1 MRLSVRE
8 NAMKLKAAA
17 VLTSAIALFAAA
29 PVLAHHSFSMF
40 DHDKTL
46 TLSGT
51 VKELEWT
58 NPHAW
63 LHILAVDEKTGKPV
77 QWSFEM
83 GGVGQVSAQG
93 WKPDSVKPGDKI
105 SVQMHPLKDGSR
117 GGQYVNATLADGRTF
132 RPGGPPAIN
141 QNVVH

>member
-1 MRLSVRE
+1 
-8 NAMKLKAAA
+8 MKLKAAA
-17 VLTSAIALFAAA
+17 VLVSAIAAFAAA

-40 DHDKTL
+40 DHEKTL
-46 TLSGT
+46 TLAGT

-63 LHILAVDEKTGKPV
+63 LHIVAVDAKTAKPV
-77 QWSFEM
+77 EWSFEM

-105 SVQMHPLKDGSR
+105 TVQMHPLKDGSR
-117 GGQYVNATLADGRTF
+117 GGQYMNATLADGRTF
-132 RPGGPPAIN
+132 KQAGPPPVN
-141 QNVVH
+141 QNIPQ

>member
-1 MRLSVRE
+1 
-8 NAMKLKAAA
+8 MKLKAA
-17 VLTSAIALFAAA
+17 VLASAIAVFAAA

-40 DHDKTL
+40 DHEKTL

-63 LHILAVDEKTGKPV
+63 LHIVAIDEKTAKPV

-93 WKPDSVKPGDKI
+93 WKPDSV
-105 SVQMHPLKDGSR
+105 
-117 GGQYVNATLADGRTF
+117 
-132 RPGGPPAIN
+132 
-141 QNVVH
+141 

>member
-1 MRLSVRE
+1 
-8 NAMKLKAAA
+8 MKLKATT
-17 VLTSAIALFAAA
+17 VLASAIVAFAAA
-29 PVLAHHSFSMF
+29 PALAHHSFAMF
-40 DHDKTL
+40 DHEKTM

-63 LHILAVDEKTGKPV
+63 LHIVAVDEKTAKPV
-77 QWSFEM
+77 EWSFEM

-105 SVQMHPLKDGSR
+105 TVQMHPLKDGSR
-117 GGQYVNATLADGRTF
+117 GGQYLNATLADGRTF
-132 RPGGPPAIN
+132 KQAGPPAN
-141 QNVVH
+141 DNNVVR